1 MLWQIIVFL
10 TIIVSGIFLFF
21 TCHIPLD
28 INTFDSG
35 KPGKHVL
42 LIGGTHGDEPA
53 GSYAL
58 LVLQNLI
65 KKGILKLKKG
75 KITIIH
81 NVNPCGLYFD
91 NRYYSVIGKKIDLN
105 RMYGKGF
112 AINRK
117 IEEIIPKSDL
127 IIDFH
132 EGWGYMIRKE
142 GSIGSSITYL
152 NIPFKEKY
160 KIINKLNSKVTDP
173 TKKWIVNDIKLEV
186 PHSLRELAMVN
197 KKSYML
203 VETTGQKNVQP
214 MHIRIRQ
221 SNTIITHF
229 LKLYGI
235 L

>member
-1 MLWQIIVFL
+1 MMWPLMIFIIIYV
-10 TIIVSGIFLFF
+10 IGILLFF
-21 TCHIPLD
+21 TCHIPMD

-35 KPGKHVL
+35 KPGKHAL

-58 LVLQNLI
+58 LIMQNLL
-65 KKGILKLKKG
+65 KKGVLKLKKG

-81 NVNPCGLYFD
+81 NVNPCGLYLD

-105 RMYGKGF
+105 RMYGKKF
-112 AINRK
+112 PINRK
-117 IEEIIPKSDL
+117 IEKLVPESDL

-132 EGWGYMIRKE
+132 EGWGYMIRRK

-152 NIPFKEKY
+152 NIPFKQKY
-160 KIINKLNSKVTDP
+160 QIINKLNAEINDE
-173 TKKWIVNDIKLEV
+173 TKKWLINDMKLEV
-186 PHSLRELAMVN
+186 PHSLRELAMLH
-197 KKSYML
+197 KKKYML

-214 MHIRIRQ
+214 LHIRIKQ
-221 SNTIITHF
+221 SNTIIMHF
-229 LKLYGI
+229 LKLYNI